1 VFIYVAIWP
10 WLGKKTPPLFSPP
23 LHLRGFPPSVKV
35 LFYDLQVDSDVKCQF
50 IVFNCHI
57 TLTCY
62 VEFTCEN
69 IIRISAG
76 HYFHYFAI
84 KLQIIQCL
92 YWVGIFIQYVVIC
105 FDASRLCI
113 IIQKNTSILN
123 LPPDCNLWGGGW
135 FCLVVCCEVTYLVN
149 VWKC

>member
-1 VFIYVAIWP
+1 MAIQSGIWTRVIRINTQCLNRVTMLVP
-10 WLGKKTPPLFSPP
+10 QRFFSGVTFFKANNLKCLVKERLDPGFEKERLPFSPP

-50 IVFNCHI
+50 IVFDCHI

-92 YWVGIFIQYVVIC
+92 Y
-105 FDASRLCI
+105 
-113 IIQKNTSILN
+113 
-123 LPPDCNLWGGGW
+123 
-135 FCLVVCCEVTYLVN
+135 
-149 VWKC
+149 